1 MSVFI
6 GSTGISVRKKIKS
19 SDVKQGMYIDEV
31 CGSWM
36 ESPFWKSSFKVDGP
50 DDLKSLRESGI
61 KEVWIDTEK
70 GVDVE
75 QQVGS
80 MDEAEDAAKTAQALT
95 DIAEESREIETRYDL
110 KAEIENAQRVQTE
123 ATKFVT
129 SMFQEFRMG
138 NAIDAEKAL
147 PMVNEIYMS
156 VVRNQDALISLTRL
170 KSKDDYTYMHSV
182 AVAALMIAL
191 GRQLGLEEDL
201 VKSLG
206 MAGLLHD
213 IGKMKVSNDILNKP
227 GRLTD
232 EEFEAI
238 KTHPERGWQLLQQ
251 SDGVDDIA
259 LDVCLHH
266 HERIDGKGY
275 PEKLSGDEMSLFAKM
290 GAVCDVYDA
299 ITSNRPYKNGW
310 TPSESIRKM
319 ASWKDGHFDED
330 VFNSFVKTIGIYP
343 VGSLLKMNSGRLGV
357 VLEQD
362 EKSLLTPKVKLFYST
377 SAGAHIPPK
386 IIDMKNS
393 NDGIAGVEDPVDY
406 GFDLASIVSV

>member
-1 MSVFI
+1 M
-6 GSTGISVRKKIKS
+6 RKKIKAT
-19 SDVKQGMYIDEV
+19 DVRQGMYVDEV

-36 ESPFWKSSFKVDGP
+36 ESPFWKSSFKVESP
-50 DDLKSLRESGI
+50 EDLGSLQGSGI
-61 KEVWIDTEK
+61 KEVWIDTDK
-70 GVDVE
+70 GIDVE
-75 QQVGS
+75 ERHTLT
-80 MDEAEDAAKTAQALT
+80 DEAKDAAKTGQALN
-95 DIAEESREIETRYDL
+95 DIAGEDRGTEQQVDL
-110 KAEIENAQRVQTE
+110 QAEIENARRVQTE
-123 ATKFVT
+123 ATAMVT
-129 SMFQEFRMG
+129 SMFQESRMG
-138 NAIDAEKAL
+138 KAIEAEKAL
-147 PMVNEIYMS
+147 PMVNDIYLS

-170 KSKDDYTYMHSV
+170 KTKDDYTYMHSV

-191 GRQLGLEEDL
+191 GRQLGLEEEL

-238 KTHPERGWQLLQQ
+238 KTHPERGWQLLKAGE
-251 SDGVDDIA
+251 GVDDIA

-266 HERIDGKGY
+266 HERMDGKGY
-275 PEKLSGDEMSLFAKM
+275 PERLDSEQLSLYAKM

-330 VFNSFVKTIGIYP
+330 VFNNFVKTIGIYP

-357 VLEQD
+357 VVDQD
-362 EKSLLTPKVKLFYST
+362 EQSLLTPKVKLFYST
-377 SAGAHIPPK
+377 SAGAHITPK
-386 IIDMKNS
+386 IVDLKTDSETIS
-393 NDGIAGVEDPVDY
+393 GVEEPEKY
-406 GFDLASIVSV
+406 GFDLSALLGS